1 MSPAK
6 SIPIILDNLI
16 NAVEDHCS
24 FSYYYLDRETGEIL
38 FQSERHHTNDANDA
52 PDLENPYPDVSASG
66 RFIPVEPMESWR
78 GHELMNTFIAG
89 LNDGGIRSR
98 LMAAVSRRNF
108 YRSFKDVLYDY
119 PDIWKKWHDRYS
131 EEIKKIIEEWLQYN
145 HILYEFVSLKN
156 QAHN

>member
-52 PDLENPYPDVSASG
+52 PDLDN
-66 RFIPVEPMESWR
+66 
-78 GHELMNTFIAG
+78 
-89 LNDGGIRSR
+89 
-98 LMAAVSRRNF
+98 
-108 YRSFKDVLYDY
+108 
-119 PDIWKKWHDRYS
+119 RYS
-131 EEIKKIIEEWLQYN
+131 EEIKK
-145 HILYEFVSLKN
+145 SLKN
-156 QAHN
+156 GCNIIISCMNLFH